1 MILKIAFV
9 DIGTNTVLLLL
20 VELRPDGQFTVLA
33 DQCHIA
39 RLGEGLSQNA
49 IFLPAAQERVI
60 TALQH
65 FRNIC
70 TTHHCDDVTA
80 VGTAAFRKAQN
91 GTAFTKTLLQK
102 TGFDVQIISGEE
114 EARLIAKATLSD
126 FDNLP
131 KPLLTLDIG
140 GGSTEFIVN
149 GQAGERELFSLPF
162 GAVRLHEEFLHDDPP
177 SEKSLLALRGFIRN
191 ELHGLTQQ
199 LRQKP
204 LSLVATAGTPTT
216 VAALLQKLPE
226 YDAKRVH
233 KSTIAL
239 TDLENLLAH
248 LSSLPLAERQ
258 KIPCLPKG
266 RADVI
271 LAGTTIL
278 SEVMQ
283 TFGFDK
289 TSVSDKGLRYG
300 LLLDFLEVCKTRN

>member
-1 MILKIAFV
+1 MILKKAFV

-20 VELRPDGQFTVLA
+20 VEVKPDGQFTVLA
-33 DQCHIA
+33 DECHIA

-49 IFLPAAQERVI
+49 VFLPAAQERVI

-65 FRNIC
+65 FQNIC
-70 TTHHCDDVTA
+70 KTHHCDEFLA
-80 VGTAAFRKAQN
+80 VGTAAFRKAKN
-91 GTAFTKTLLQK
+91 GADFVKTLLQK
-102 TGFDVQIISGEE
+102 TGFNVQVISGEE
-114 EARLIAKATLSD
+114 EARLIAKATLAD
-126 FDNLP
+126 FNDLP

-177 SEKSLLALRGFIRN
+177 SEKNILALRNFIKN
-191 ELHGLTQQ
+191 ELHHLLPKLQN
-199 LRQKP
+199 KP
-204 LSLVATAGTPTT
+204 VSMVATAGTPTT
-216 VAALLQKLPE
+216 AAALIQNLTH
-226 YDAKRVH
+226 YDAARVH
-233 KSTIAL
+233 RSAIVRH
-239 TDLENLLAH
+239 DLENLLAH
-248 LSSLPLAERQ
+248 LASLPLAERQ

-271 LAGTTIL
+271 LAGAIIL

-283 TFGFDK
+283 AFGFDK

-300 LLLDFLEVCKTRN
+300 LLLDFLEP